1 VNRNRA
7 LHKRGERYTT
17 DAAGDE
23 GSVLEVPIFL
33 LSLDEDSPVLIDKH
47 FQAKSLPYLVLVVQV
62 REKPH
67 TARLGV
73 CG

>member
-1 VNRNRA
+1 M
-7 LHKRGERYTT
+7 
-17 DAAGDE
+17 DAAGEE

-62 REKPH
+62 PH
-67 TARLGV
+67 PAPTATASYCVVLHSSG
-73 CG
+73 